1 MTQKLVYEQFLNY
14 LKTVPYLK
22 DYLAQKIVLE
32 ILIFWKKIRRRRK
45 YRLMTS
51 VPGILFEVPE
61 SMTPNGEEKLW
72 DIFAVNSISA
82 KNRNLKIS

>member
-32 ILIFWKKIRRRRK
+32 ILIF
-45 YRLMTS
+45 L
-51 VPGILFEVPE
+51 
-61 SMTPNGEEKLW
+61 
-72 DIFAVNSISA
+72 
-82 KNRNLKIS
+82 LK